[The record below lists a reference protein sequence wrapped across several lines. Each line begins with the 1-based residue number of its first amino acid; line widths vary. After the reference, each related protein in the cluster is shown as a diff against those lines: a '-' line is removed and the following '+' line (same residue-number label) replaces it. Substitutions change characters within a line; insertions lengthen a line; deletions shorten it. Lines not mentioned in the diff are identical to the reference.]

1 MEAGEICVGPE
12 GSYIYIGG
20 IPCKKM
26 VEPYIHVETKDGEA
40 SILSHM
46 SATALWL
53 GSLEKIGGEAIPP
66 FFNKEGKGF
75 LCCPMIQIRPWR
87 GDPW

>member
-53 GSLEKIGGEAIPP
+53 GSLEKLVVKP
-66 FFNKEGKGF
+66 FLHFSTKKVRDF
-75 LCCPMIQIRPWR
+75 CVVP
-87 GDPW
+87 